1 MIKVCQSSKNLGNN
15 KTKQNIKKD
24 VEKEK
29 TFICPLLYS
38 IEGFIISAQDVLAI
52 QQQYKIIGR
61 FDELEE
67 ALLAVKAKKHILI
80 EGPVGVGKT
89 VIAMALANYLKRNIY
104 RVDGDE
110 RYTEQKMVGW
120 FDPPQVMAKG
130 YCQEAFIE
138 GPLMKSMDEG
148 AFLFIN
154 ELNRM
159 PEGTQNVLLPAM
171 DERKIVVPRIGTVTA
186 KDGFLII
193 ATQNPEEYIG
203 TSRLSEALKDRF
215 VWVKL
220 NYQPEQEEE
229 EIVKKETCSSDQI
242 LIKLAVKIGR
252 KTREI
257 PEIRRGASIRGAI
270 DIVSIMQQATSRN
283 IADLT
288 TPEIKKILE
297 KAAVLSLTSKVEL
310 REGSHEKLIEII
322 KKTVGKVL
330 EEIILQKKPELKEP
344 TKEHSENF

>member
-1 MIKVCQSSKNLGNN
+1 M
-15 KTKQNIKKD
+15 
-24 VEKEK
+24 
-29 TFICPLLYS
+29 YS

-52 QQQYKIIGR
+52 QQEYRIIGR

-138 GPLMKSMDEG
+138 GPLMKSMNEG

-171 DERKIVVPRIGTVTA
+171 DERKIVVPRIGNVTA

-203 TSRLSEALKDRF
+203 TNRLSEALKDRF

-229 EIVKKETCSSDQI
+229 EIVKKETCSTDQI
-242 LIKLAVKIGR
+242 LIKLAVKSR
-252 KTREI
+252 KKNK
-257 PEIRRGASIRGAI
+257 
-270 DIVSIMQQATSRN
+270 RN
-283 IADLT
+283 
-288 TPEIKKILE
+288 P
-297 KAAVLSLTSKVEL
+297 
-310 REGSHEKLIEII
+310 
-322 KKTVGKVL
+322 
-330 EEIILQKKPELKEP
+330 
-344 TKEHSENF
+344 

>member
-1 MIKVCQSSKNLGNN
+1 M
-15 KTKQNIKKD
+15 
-24 VEKEK
+24 
-29 TFICPLLYS
+29 
-38 IEGFIISAQDVLAI
+38 AI

-61 FDELEE
+61 SDELEQ

-110 RYTEQKMVGW
+110 RYTEQKIVGW

-130 YCQEAFIE
+130 YSQEAFIE
-138 GPLMKSMDEG
+138 GPLMRAMQEG

-171 DERKIVVPRIGTVTA
+171 DERKIVVSHIGNVAA
-186 KDGFLII
+186 KDGFEII

-220 NYQPEQEEE
+220 GYQPEQEEE
-229 EIVKKETCSSDQI
+229 EIVKKETCSTDPL

-270 DIVSIMQQATSRN
+270 DIVSIIQQATTQSM
-283 IADLT
+283 ADMT
-288 TPEIKKILE
+288 IEEIKKLLE
-297 KAAVLSLTSKVEL
+297 KATVLALTSKVEL
-310 REGSHEKLIEII
+310 REGSPEKLAEIL
-322 KKTVGKVL
+322 KKTINNAL
-330 EEIILQKKPELKEP
+330 DEINPQQGPDIKE
-344 TKEHSENF
+344 TLKEHSKNF

>member
-1 MIKVCQSSKNLGNN
+1 
-15 KTKQNIKKD
+15 
-24 VEKEK
+24 
-29 TFICPLLYS
+29 
-38 IEGFIISAQDVLAI
+38 
-52 QQQYKIIGR
+52 
-61 FDELEE
+61 
-67 ALLAVKAKKHILI
+67 
-80 EGPVGVGKT
+80 
-89 VIAMALANYLKRNIY
+89 MALANYFKRNIY

-130 YCQEAFIE
+130 YSQEAFIE
-138 GPLMKSMDEG
+138 GPLMRAMGEG

-171 DERKIVVPRIGTVTA
+171 DERRIVVPRIGNVIA
-186 KDGFLII
+186 KAGFLVI

-229 EIVKKETCSSDQI
+229 EIVKKETCSTDPL
-242 LIKLAVKIGR
+242 LIKLAVKITR
-252 KTREI
+252 KTRDI

-270 DIVSIMQQATSRN
+270 DIVSIVQQATSQGM
-283 IADLT
+283 ADLT
-288 TPEIKKILE
+288 TSEIKKILE
-297 KAAVLSLTSKVEL
+297 KAVILSLTSKVEL
-310 REGSHEKLIEII
+310 REGSQEKLIEILR
-322 KKTVGKVL
+322 KTIDKVL
-330 EEIILQKKPELKEP
+330 EEISLQKKPEKKE
-344 TKEHSENF
+344 TVKEHSENF